1 MRRILLVLVALAAVA
16 AGAAAAGSQQSF
28 PETIRLPDGFQPEG
42 IAISGRTF
50 YVGSIPTGAIVRG
63 DLRTGRSSV
72 LVPGAATGKAA
83 IGIEV
88 HGGRLY
94 VAGGPTGKAFVY
106 DARTGAAVATHQL
119 TTAASTFINDVSILN
134 NAAWFTDSLNQVVYR
149 VELRRGG
156 GRPGPEVQ
164 TIPLTGAIQYTTG
177 FNANGIVAAPGR
189 RLIVVQSNVGKLFT
203 VTQGG
208 VTREISLGG
217 ATVANGD
224 GLLLQGRTLYVVQNR
239 DNKIAKVALDGRIT
253 SGRIVRYLTDP
264 DLDVPTTIDDFGRR
278 LYAVNG
284 RFTTTPT
291 PTTRYDIVQLRKR

>member
-1 MRRILLVLVALAAVA
+1 MRRTLLVLAAIAAVATGVA
-16 AGAAAAGSQQSF
+16 AGAPQKGF
-28 PETIRLPDGFQPEG
+28 PETIRLPDGFRPEG

-50 YVGSIPTGAIVRG
+50 YVGSIPTGEIRRG
-63 DLRTGRSSV
+63 DLRTGASRR
-72 LVPGAATGKAA
+72 LVAGEATGKAA

-88 HGGRLY
+88 HRGRLY

-119 TTAASTFINDVSILN
+119 ATTADTFVNDVAILN
-134 NAAWFTDSLNQVVYR
+134 NGAWFTDSRTPVVYR
-149 VELRRGG
+149 VELGRA

-164 TIPLTGAIQYTTG
+164 AIALTGAIQYG
-177 FNANGIVAAPGR
+177 PGNNANGIVAAPGG
-189 RLIVVQSNVGKLFT
+189 RLIIVQSNTGKLFT

-208 VTREISLGG
+208 VTAEIDLGG
-217 ATVANGD
+217 ATVVNGD

-239 DNKIAKVALDGRIT
+239 DNKIAKIALNGRIT

-264 DLDVPTTIDDFGRR
+264 DFDVPTTIDDLGRR
-278 LYAVNG
+278 LYAVNA
-284 RFTTTPT
+284 RFTTPPT

>member
-16 AGAAAAGSQQSF
+16 AGAATAGSQKNF
-28 PETIRLPDGFQPEG
+28 PETIRLPDGFRPEG

-63 DLRTGRSSV
+63 DLRTGRSRV
-72 LVPGAATGKAA
+72 LVPGATTGKAA

-119 TTAASTFINDVSILN
+119 TTAASTFINDVAILN
-134 NAAWFTDSLNQVVYR
+134 NAAWLTDSLNQVVYR
-149 VELRRGG
+149 VELRRT

-164 TIPLTGAIQYTTG
+164 AIPLTGAIQYIAG
-177 FNANGIVAAPGR
+177 FNANGIVAAPGG
-189 RLIVVQSNVGKLFT
+189 RLIIVQSNTGKLFT

-208 VTREISLGG
+208 LTREIALGG
-217 ATVANGD
+217 ATVVNGD

-264 DLDVPTTIDDFGRR
+264 DLDVPTTIDDHGKR

-284 RFTTTPT
+284 RFTTPPT
-291 PTTRYDIVQLRKR
+291 PTTRYDIVQLPKR